1 MVAGGEQANGPALL
15 PAGRAILSLSLR
27 ALLSGRRWLLV
38 AALDALFVAVAL
50 ILALAAHDESPQR
63 YLVDLTRTL
72 ALPILLPFIALIFA
86 SEALGSEVE
95 ERTLVY
101 LTLRPLPG
109 WLIVLAK
116 YSACALVILAAIWL
130 ALLPAFFAL
139 DGLHGP
145 AALLPAL
152 LIGAGA
158 GALAYAALF
167 LLLGLLLRRA
177 LLVGAIYIL
186 LWETAIAALSTG
198 AAHLSVRVYALAV
211 VRGVLGDDAFFPSD
225 ALTSL
230 PSLLTALLW
239 LAVVSALALWV
250 TAWRLRRVEVK

>member
-1 MVAGGEQANGPALL
+1 MVAQTGSSGRVAPWS
-15 PAGRAILSLSLR
+15 AGRAIFSLSLR

-38 AALDALFVAVAL
+38 AALDALLIVVAL

-101 LTLRPLPG
+101 LTLRPIPS

-116 YSACALVILAAIWL
+116 YGACALVTLVAIWL

-152 LIGAGA
+152 LVGAGA

-177 LLVGAIYIL
+177 LLIGAIYIL

-198 AAHLSVRVYALAV
+198 AAHLSVRIYALAV
-211 VRGVLGDDAFFPSD
+211 VRGVLGNDAFFPSD
-225 ALTSL
+225 ALAPL
-230 PSLLTALLW
+230 PGLLTALLW
-239 LAVVSALALWV
+239 LAVVSALALAV
-250 TAWRLRRVEVK
+250 AAWRLRRVEVK